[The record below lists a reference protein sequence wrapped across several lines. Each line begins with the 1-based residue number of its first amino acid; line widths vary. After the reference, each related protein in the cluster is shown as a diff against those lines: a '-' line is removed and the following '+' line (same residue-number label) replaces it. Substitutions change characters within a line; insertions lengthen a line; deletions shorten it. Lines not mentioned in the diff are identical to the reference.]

1 MKKLCLSVL
10 LVACLAPTP
19 AITFPVT
26 VQSCFDEVTF
36 EQVPERP
43 IVNDAN
49 MTQTIIDMGLLDK
62 FVGVG
67 GIGGVEHHL
76 AATPDVI
83 EKVKAKEFSDRYPT
97 MEAILGQD
105 PDFYFAGWRYG
116 FSDSNGITPQ
126 ELAAFG
132 IGSYVMYESCIRIGQ
147 RPPISM
153 DTLYADILALG
164 TIFGISEKAEAMVAG
179 YRERVADITARVEK
193 AARKPRVMYCGDCN
207 TDNPPLSIG
216 AEGMPK
222 LLAKLAGGENIFDD
236 IPDSYV
242 RVSWDAVIERDPEW
256 IIISNHRIPTE
267 EMIEY
272 LTTAPVLKDVT
283 AVKERSFVLMTYA
296 ERSPSTR
303 NVDALER
310 LARAMHP
317 DLFED

>member
-1 MKKLCLSVL
+1 MRSLCAPAL
-10 LVACLAPTP
+10 LLACLIPAP
-19 AITFPVT
+19 AIAFPVT
-26 VQSCFDEVTF
+26 VQSCFDEATF
-36 EQVPERP
+36 DQVPERP

-49 MTQTIIDMGLLDK
+49 MTQTIIDLGLLDR
-62 FVGVG
+62 FVGIG

-76 AATPDVI
+76 SAPPDVI
-83 EKVKAKEFSDRYPT
+83 EKVKAKEFSERYPT

-116 FSDSNGITPQ
+116 FNEADGITPKG
-126 ELAAFG
+126 LAEFG
-132 IGSYVMYESCIRIGQ
+132 IGTYVMYESCIRIGK

-164 TIFGISEKAEAMVAG
+164 QIFSISEKAEAMVAD
-179 YRERVADITARVEK
+179 YRERVAAITERVEK

-216 AEGMPK
+216 AEGTPK
-222 LLAKLAGGENIFDD
+222 LLAKMAGGENIFDD

-272 LTTAPVLKDVT
+272 LTTSPVLKDVT
-283 AVKERSFVLMTYA
+283 AVKKRNFVLMTYA

>member
-1 MKKLCLSVL
+1 MKKLCVSTL
-10 LVACLAPTP
+10 LLACLAPLP
-19 AITFPVT
+19 ALAFPVT
-26 VQSCFDEVTF
+26 VKSCFDEVTF
-36 EQVPERP
+36 DKAPERP

-49 MTQTIIDMGLLDK
+49 MTQTIIDMGLLDR
-62 FVGVG
+62 FVGIG

-76 AATPDVI
+76 AAPPEII
-83 EKVKAKEFSDRYPT
+83 EQVKAKEFSERYPT

-116 FSDSNGITPQ
+116 FNDAQGITPGS
-126 ELAAFG
+126 LAEFG
-132 IGSYVMYESCIRIGQ
+132 IGTYVMYESCIRIGQ

-153 DTLYADILALG
+153 DTLYTDILALG
-164 TIFGISEKAEAMVAG
+164 RIFDISEKAEAIVAD
-179 YRERVADITARVEK
+179 YRARVAAVSERISK
-193 AARKPRVMYCGDCN
+193 AARRPRVMYCGDCN

-236 IPDSYV
+236 IADSYV

-272 LTTAPVLKDVT
+272 LTTSPVLKDVT
-283 AVKERSFVLMTYA
+283 AVRERNFVLMTYA

-317 DLFED
+317 DLFGD

>member
-1 MKKLCLSVL
+1 MIKYRAAALFLACVL
-10 LVACLAPTP
+10 PSPALA
-19 AITFPVT
+19 FPLT
-26 VQSCFDEVTF
+26 VQSCFDEVSF
-36 EQVPERP
+36 DKVPERP

-49 MTQTIIDMGLLDK
+49 MTQTIIDMGLLDQ
-62 FVGVG
+62 FVGIG
-67 GIGGVEHHL
+67 GVGGVEHHL
-76 AATPDVI
+76 AAPAEVI
-83 EKVKAKEFSDRYPT
+83 EKVKAKEFSERYPT

-116 FSDSNGITPQ
+116 FSDANGITPQ
-126 ELAAFG
+126 ALAEFG
-132 IGSYVMYESCIRIGQ
+132 IGTYVMYESCIRIGQ

-153 DTLYADILALG
+153 ETLYADILALG
-164 TIFGISEKAEAMVAG
+164 SIFDISEKAEAMVAN
-179 YRERVADITARVEK
+179 YRARVADITTRVAK

-242 RVSWDAVIERDPEW
+242 RVSWDAVVERNPEW

-272 LTTAPVLKDVT
+272 LTTSPVLKDIT
-283 AVKERSFVLMTYA
+283 AVKERNFVLMTYA

-317 DLFED
+317 ELFED